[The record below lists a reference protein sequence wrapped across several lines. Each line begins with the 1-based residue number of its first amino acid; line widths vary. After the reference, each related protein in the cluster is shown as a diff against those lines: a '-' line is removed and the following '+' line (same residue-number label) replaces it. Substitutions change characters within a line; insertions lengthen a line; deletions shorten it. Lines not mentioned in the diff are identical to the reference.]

1 MQTISMTYPRLAA
14 VWLGLMAALAASSA
28 SAQESVQISETQEI
42 SATIIAVDQE
52 LRLVTLR
59 GPQGNLTAI
68 EAGPEVRNLAQVEV
82 GDTLRVVYERTYIA
96 TLTDAE
102 VASTVT
108 DVAAAAVRAEVGE
121 TPGGAVGTMSTMMVT
136 IESIGPE
143 GRSATFRGPDGQ
155 LQAIDVQRP
164 EGREFSRGLN
174 PGDVVQLTFAEA
186 LAIMV
191 EPLEE

>member
-1 MQTISMTYPRLAA
+1 MQAISMTYPRLT
-14 VWLGLMAALAASSA
+14 VIGLSLFAALGVSSA

-52 LRLVTLR
+52 LRLITLR

-96 TLTDAE
+96 TLTGAE
-102 VASTVT
+102 VASPVT
-108 DVAAAAVRAEVGE
+108 DVTVGAVRAEAGE
-121 TPGGAVGTMSTMMVT
+121 MPGAAVGAMSTIMLT

-155 LQAIDVQRP
+155 LQAIDVQTE

-174 PGDVVQLTFAEA
+174 TGDVVQLTYGEA
-186 LAIMV
+186 LAILV
-191 EPLEE
+191 ESPEE

>member
-1 MQTISMTYPRLAA
+1 MQAISMTYPRLTV
-14 VWLGLMAALAASSA
+14 VWLGLLAALAAGSA

-52 LRLVTLR
+52 LRLVTMR
-59 GPQGNLTAI
+59 GPEGDLTTI
-68 EAGPEVRNLAQVEV
+68 EAGPEVRNLAQVEA

-96 TLTDAE
+96 TLTGAE
-102 VASTVT
+102 VASPGT
-108 DVAAAAVRAEVGE
+108 DVAVGAVRAEVGAQ
-121 TPGGAVGTMSTMMVT
+121 PGAAVGAMSTMNIT

-155 LQAIDVQRP
+155 LQAIDVQRE
-164 EGREFSRGLN
+164 EGREFARGLN
-174 PGDVVQLTFAEA
+174 PGDVVQMTFAEA
-186 LAIMV
+186 LAITV

>member
-1 MQTISMTYPRLAA
+1 MQAISMTYPRITC
-14 VWLGLMAALAASSA
+14 VWLSLVAALAATSA

-52 LRLVTLR
+52 LRLITLR

-68 EAGPEVRNLAQVEV
+68 EAGPEVRNLAQIEV
-82 GDTLRVVYERTYIA
+82 GDTLRVVYEQAYIA
-96 TLTDAE
+96 TLTGAE
-102 VASTVT
+102 VASPGT
-108 DVAAAAVRAEVGE
+108 DVTVGAVRAEAGE
-121 TPGGAVGTMSTMMVT
+121 MPGGAVGTMSTIMVT

-155 LQAIDVQRP
+155 LQAIDVRRE
-164 EGREFSRGLN
+164 EGREFARGLN
-174 PGDVVQLTFAEA
+174 PGDVVQMTYAEA

-191 EPLEE
+191 ESLEE

>member
-68 EAGPEVRNLAQVEV
+68 EAGPEVRNLAQIEV